1 MLTTLHACTALRF
14 EATRMSAPA
23 ESAAVSAAA
32 MKAAAVA
39 REPFRSGELD
49 RAVASLQKLSD
60 SPIDAQ
66 ALREFY
72 ASSAHHNHKEWARTE
87 QNAAALRNVVGG
99 PGTAAFDTIFAR
111 VLGDGNYDAAAAA
124 AEARGESSKPWVVLV
139 TGLNGIRKTTSVHQP
154 WFKEALAA
162 ALGDQFGG
170 PAAELP
176 DGANSFFRQLDYMVA
191 TLALTEFEALYTLQD
206 VAAYAERKDAIF
218 ARYRTAAEVLG
229 VLLLRAAE
237 ERRMNVMVETSGR
250 DIGMFEYVE
259 HLFPSD
265 SYRKL
270 VLNFRINTLSFAERS
285 VDARMLREMAD
296 GSAALGGAPAALVRA
311 NAGGPYG
318 SAALAG
324 VQADSRRVWES
335 VVGGG
340 AGGVGASWLKASFEI
355 DAAADAPW
363 TCRPAAAGSRRFEF
377 VPPPGATP
385 CRSA

>member
-1 MLTTLHACTALRF
+1 MYEKEILCEHRVHAHRYFMLATLHACTALRF
-14 EATRMSAPA
+14 EAARMSAPA
-23 ESAAVSAAA
+23 EPAAVSAAA

-99 PGTAAFDTIFAR
+99 PGAAAFDTIFAR

-218 ARYRTAAEVLG
+218 ARYRTAAEASRAWERG
-229 VLLLRAAE
+229 VR
-237 ERRMNVMVETSGR
+237 
-250 DIGMFEYVE
+250 
-259 HLFPSD
+259 
-265 SYRKL
+265 
-270 VLNFRINTLSFAERS
+270 
-285 VDARMLREMAD
+285 
-296 GSAALGGAPAALVRA
+296 GAPPL
-311 NAGGPYG
+311 P
-318 SAALAG
+318 
-324 VQADSRRVWES
+324 EH
-335 VVGGG
+335 
-340 AGGVGASWLKASFEI
+340 
-355 DAAADAPW
+355 
-363 TCRPAAAGSRRFEF
+363 RP
-377 VPPPGATP
+377 V
-385 CRSA
+385 